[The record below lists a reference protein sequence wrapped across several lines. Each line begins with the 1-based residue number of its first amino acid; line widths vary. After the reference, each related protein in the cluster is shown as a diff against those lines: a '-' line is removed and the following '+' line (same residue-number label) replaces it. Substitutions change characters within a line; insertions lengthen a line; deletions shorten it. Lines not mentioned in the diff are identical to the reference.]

1 MAIQWSYN
9 FKLKYKMKKFLLL
22 SVFATITMVSF
33 GSTKAVVP
41 LKLETKTNVSEKLV
55 TYKIDNPIAGQI
67 SISVS
72 ERALIN
78 YGSFPVYYDLGNG
91 ITGSFMIDFGSNT
104 TMDDIIKIILDTF
117 FNQA

>member
-9 FKLKYKMKKFLLL
+9 FKKCKMKKFLLL

-33 GSTKAVVP
+33 GSTRAVVT
-41 LKLETKTNVSEKLV
+41 TKVESKTKVSEKLV
-55 TYKIDNPIAGQI
+55 TYKIDNPIAGKI

-72 ERALIN
+72 ESALIN

-91 ITGSFMIDFGSNT
+91 VTGTFMMDFDSST
-104 TMDDIIKIILDTF
+104 TMEDIINALLLTF
-117 FNQA
+117 FS